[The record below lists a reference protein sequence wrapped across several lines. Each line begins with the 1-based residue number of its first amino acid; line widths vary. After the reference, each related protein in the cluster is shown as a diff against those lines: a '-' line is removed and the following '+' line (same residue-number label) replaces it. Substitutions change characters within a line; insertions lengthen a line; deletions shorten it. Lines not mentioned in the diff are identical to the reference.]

1 MPVTG
6 KTVGVKM
13 GGSGAGRGGGVEAV
27 LVAAGVSVR
36 ES

>member
-1 MPVTG
+1 MPVIA
-6 KTVGVKM
+6 KTIGVKM

-27 LVAAGVSVR
+27 LVAEGVSVR